1 MSVICAISTPHGTGG
16 IAVVRVS
23 GPGAVALAER
33 LVGGKPLDRQLCF
46 RRIDDLDDVVVSVF
60 RAPHS
65 YTGEDVV
72 EISCHGSVYIQEE
85 LLRRLIDLGAR
96 LAEPGEFTRRA
107 FVNGRMDL
115 AQAEAVADLIAA
127 QTRGEK
133 DIALRQMRGSV
144 SGELERL
151 REKLLTF
158 TSLLELE
165 LDFADHEDLVFADRG
180 ALHGLAQEVAQKLDD
195 LIGSFSTGQALRNGV
210 QVAIVGAANAGKST
224 LLNALLGDERAIVSD
239 IPGTTRDTVEDTLVI
254 GGILFRLI
262 DTAGIR
268 RTGDPVELMGI
279 QRSRKAVDKADIV
292 VRVIDASAG
301 HADCGMTDSGGI
313 VDGKHAVIVFNKTD
327 LLAPADK
334 RQSGGLYLSAKSG
347 NVGVLKDELV
357 RLARLLLARQENC
370 GTVVSSVRHYEA
382 LKTARQALGNVI
394 SGMDAG
400 LGSELLALDLHDC
413 LDALGSVTGR
423 ITSDE
428 VLGNIFSKFCIG
440 K

>member
-16 IAVVRVS
+16 IAVVRIS
-23 GPGAVALAER
+23 GSGAVALAER
-33 LVGGKPLDRQLCF
+33 LVGGRPLDRQLCF

-133 DIALRQMRGSV
+133 DVALSQMRGSV
-144 SGELERL
+144 SSELEHL
-151 REKLLTF
+151 REQLLTF

-165 LDFADHEDLVFADRG
+165 LDFADHEDLVFAERT
-180 ALHGLAQEVAQKLDD
+180 AMSGLVHEVAQRIDA
-195 LIGSFSTGQALRNGV
+195 LIDSFSTGQALRRGV

-254 GGILFRLI
+254 GGVLFRLI
-262 DTAGIR
+262 DTAGLR
-268 RTGDPVELMGI
+268 QTEDPVEQMGM

-301 HADCGMTDSGGI
+301 EADGCCPADG
-313 VDGKHAVIVFNKTD
+313 GKHVVTVYNKAD
-327 LLAPADK
+327 LLAPEDK
-334 RQSGGLYLSAKSG
+334 RQEGGLYLSAKSG
-347 NVGVLKDELV
+347 DVAALRDEL
-357 RLARLLLARQENC
+357 LNHARLLLARQENC

-382 LKTARQALGNVI
+382 LKTARQALENVMR
-394 SGMDAG
+394 GMDAG
-400 LGSELLALDLHDC
+400 LGSELLAVDLHDC

>member
-16 IAVVRVS
+16 IAVVRIS
-23 GPGAVALAER
+23 GSGAVALAER
-33 LVGGKPLDRQLCF
+33 LVGGRPLDRQLCF

-133 DIALRQMRGSV
+133 DVALSQMRGSV
-144 SGELERL
+144 SSELEHL
-151 REKLLTF
+151 REQLLTF

-165 LDFADHEDLVFADRG
+165 LDFADHEDLVFAERT
-180 ALHGLAQEVAQKLDD
+180 AMSGLVHEVAQRIDA
-195 LIGSFSTGQALRNGV
+195 LIDSFSTGQALRRGV

-254 GGILFRLI
+254 GGVLFRLI
-262 DTAGIR
+262 DTAGLR
-268 RTGDPVELMGI
+268 QTEDPVEQMGM

-292 VRVIDASAG
+292 VRVIDVSAG
-301 HADCGMTDSGGI
+301 EADGGCPA
-313 VDGKHAVIVFNKTD
+313 DGGKHVVTVYNKAD
-327 LLAPADK
+327 LLAPEDK
-334 RQSGGLYLSAKSG
+334 RQEGGLYLSAKSG
-347 NVGVLKDELV
+347 DVAALRDEL
-357 RLARLLLARQENC
+357 LSHARLLLARQENC

-382 LKTARQALGNVI
+382 LKTARQALENVMR
-394 SGMDAG
+394 GMDAG
-400 LGSELLALDLHDC
+400 LGSELLAVDLHDC

>member
-16 IAVVRVS
+16 IAVVRIS
-23 GPGAVALAER
+23 GSGAVALAER
-33 LVGGKPLDRQLCF
+33 LVGGRPLDRQLCF
-46 RRIDDLDDVVVSVF
+46 RRIDDLEDVVVSVF
-60 RAPHS
+60 RAPPS
-65 YTGEDVV
+65 YTGEAGVV
-72 EISCHGSVYIQEE
+72 IYCHGSVYIQEE

-133 DIALRQMRGSV
+133 DVALSQMRGSV
-144 SGELERL
+144 SSELEHL
-151 REKLLTF
+151 REQLLTF

-165 LDFADHEDLVFADRG
+165 LDFADHEDLVFAERT
-180 ALHGLAQEVAQKLDD
+180 AMSGLVHEVAQRIDA
-195 LIGSFSTGQALRNGV
+195 LIDSFSTGQALRRGV

-254 GGILFRLI
+254 GGVLFRLI
-262 DTAGIR
+262 DTAGLR
-268 RTGDPVELMGI
+268 QTEDPVEQMGM

-301 HADCGMTDSGGI
+301 EADGCCPADG
-313 VDGKHAVIVFNKTD
+313 GKHVVTVYNKAD
-327 LLAPADK
+327 LLAPEDK
-334 RQSGGLYLSAKSG
+334 RQEGGLYLSAKSG
-347 NVGVLKDELV
+347 DVAALRDEL
-357 RLARLLLARQENC
+357 LNHARLLLARQENC

-382 LKTARQALGNVI
+382 LKTARQALENVMR
-394 SGMDAG
+394 GMDAG
-400 LGSELLALDLHDC
+400 LGSELLAVDLHDC

>member
-1 MSVICAISTPHGTGG
+1 MAVSVICAISTPHGTGG
-16 IAVVRVS
+16 IAVVRIS
-23 GPGAVALAER
+23 GSGAVALAER
-33 LVGGKPLDRQLCF
+33 LVGGRPLDRQLCF

-133 DIALRQMRGSV
+133 DVALSQMRGSV
-144 SGELERL
+144 SSELEHL
-151 REKLLTF
+151 REQLLTF

-165 LDFADHEDLVFADRG
+165 LDFADHEDLVFAERT
-180 ALHGLAQEVAQKLDD
+180 AMSGLVHEVAQRIDA
-195 LIGSFSTGQALRNGV
+195 LIDSFSTGQALRRGV

-254 GGILFRLI
+254 GGVLFRLI
-262 DTAGIR
+262 DTAGLR
-268 RTGDPVELMGI
+268 QTEDPVEQMGM

-301 HADCGMTDSGGI
+301 EADGCCPADG
-313 VDGKHAVIVFNKTD
+313 GKHVVTVYNKAD
-327 LLAPADK
+327 LLAPEDK
-334 RQSGGLYLSAKSG
+334 RQEGGLYLSAKSG
-347 NVGVLKDELV
+347 DVAALRDEL
-357 RLARLLLARQENC
+357 LNHARLLLARQENC

-382 LKTARQALGNVI
+382 LKTARQALENVMR
-394 SGMDAG
+394 GMDAG
-400 LGSELLALDLHDC
+400 LGSELLAVDLHDC

>member
-16 IAVVRVS
+16 IAVVRIS
-23 GPGAVALAER
+23 GSGAVALAER
-33 LVGGKPLDRQLCF
+33 LVGGRPLDRQLCF

-133 DIALRQMRGSV
+133 DVALSQMRGSV
-144 SGELERL
+144 SSELEHL
-151 REKLLTF
+151 REQLLTF

-165 LDFADHEDLVFADRG
+165 LDFADHEDLVFAERT
-180 ALHGLAQEVAQKLDD
+180 AMSGLVHEVAQRIDA
-195 LIGSFSTGQALRNGV
+195 LIDSFSTGQALRRGV

-254 GGILFRLI
+254 GGVLFRLI
-262 DTAGIR
+262 DTAGLR
-268 RTGDPVELMGI
+268 QTEDPVEQMGM

-301 HADCGMTDSGGI
+301 EAGGCCPADG
-313 VDGKHAVIVFNKTD
+313 GKHVVTVYNKAD
-327 LLAPADK
+327 LLAPEDK
-334 RQSGGLYLSAKSG
+334 RQEGVLYLSAKSG
-347 NVGVLKDELV
+347 DVAALKDEL
-357 RLARLLLARQENC
+357 LNHARLLLARQENC

-382 LKTARQALGNVI
+382 LKTARQALENVMR
-394 SGMDAG
+394 GMDAG
-400 LGSELLALDLHDC
+400 LGSELLAVDLHDC

>member
-180 ALHGLAQEVAQKLDD
+180 ALNGLAQEVAQKLDD

-301 HADCGMTDSGGI
+301 HADCGMTDGDAAA
-313 VDGKHAVIVFNKTD
+313 DGKHAVIVYNKAD
-327 LLAPADK
+327 LLAPEDK
-334 RQSGGLYLSAKSG
+334 RQSGGLYISAKSG
-347 NVGVLKDELV
+347 NVGALKDELV